1 MTQYVFHPGD
11 AVRYRF
17 PTHTNDL
24 LMDRA
29 DGAASEA
36 FFVVLEPGE
45 APPVHTHEDAEQVFF
60 VLEGMGELG
69 VGADV
74 SERYP
79 LRPGD
84 FVRTPPGVPHQVS
97 CVGDTR
103 FVYLSVDCFTAGPPA
118 AEPTWDDH
126 VRVMCATNGWDF
138 DSVRLGRVEGDARAL
153 RGSGA
158 GVVTHPDDRGEP

>member
-1 MTQYVFHPGD
+1 VKQYVFRPGD

-24 LMDRA
+24 IMDRA

-45 APPVHTHEDAEQVFF
+45 SPPRHAHHDAEQVFF
-60 VLEGMGELG
+60 ILEGEGELS
-69 VGADV
+69 VGDDAGM
-74 SERYP
+74 RHP

-84 FVRTPPGVPHQVS
+84 FVRTPPGEPHQVS

-103 FVYLSVDCFTAGPPA
+103 FVYLSVDCFVAGPPA
-118 AEPTWDDH
+118 EEPTWDSH

-138 DSVRLGRVEGDARAL
+138 DAVRVGRVEGASRAI
-153 RGSGA
+153 R
-158 GVVTHPDDRGEP
+158 D

>member
-1 MTQYVFHPGD
+1 MKQYVFQPGD
-11 AVRYRF
+11 AIRYRF

-24 LMDRA
+24 IMDRA

-45 APPVHTHEDAEQVFF
+45 APPRHTHHDAEQVFF
-60 VLEGMGELG
+60 ILEGRGELR
-69 VGADV
+69 VGDDATPH
-74 SERYP
+74 P

-103 FVYLSVDCFTAGPPA
+103 FVYLSVDCFVAGPSA
-118 AEPTWDDH
+118 EEPTWDSH

-138 DSVRLGRVEGDARAL
+138 DAVRVGRVEGDARAI
-153 RGSGA
+153 R
-158 GVVTHPDDRGEP
+158 D

>member
-1 MTQYVFHPGD
+1 MKQYVFHPDD

-24 LMDRA
+24 IMDRA

-45 APPVHTHEDAEQVFF
+45 SPPRHTHYDAEQVFF
-60 VLEGMGELG
+60 ILEGQGELS
-69 VGADV
+69 VGDDAGA
-74 SERYP
+74 RHP

-97 CVGDTR
+97 CVGDAR
-103 FVYLSVDCFTAGPPA
+103 FVYLSVDCFVAGPPA
-118 AEPTWDDH
+118 EEPTWDSH

-138 DSVRLGRVEGDARAL
+138 DAVRVGRVEGDARAI
-153 RGSGA
+153 R
-158 GVVTHPDDRGEP
+158 D